1 MISTEVM
8 IYYQS
13 SESLSPS
20 RTSSSSI
27 WGDTDRLSEGDGSR
41 WDDRSLELLPMTG
54 VSGRT

>member
-13 SESLSPS
+13 SESLGPS
-20 RTSSSSI
+20 RTSSSLI

-41 WDDRSLELLPMTG
+41 WGDASLVRLPMTG